1 MEIWQ
6 FKIRLHRKKVKGW
19 ARNVNV
25 ELRKLKNDLLKEYE
39 VLDIRYETETLLPG
53 QKTRMDNI
61 LGELES
67 ILNME
72 EMKARQRSRERR
84 VKEGD
89 RNTAYF
95 QAVANQR
102 NRKQRISCFE
112 TTEGLIEDNE
122 LMLNHDV
129 DFYKKL
135 FEAEPD
141 SGVKLDEN
149 FWEEEDKI
157 TILEN
162 SLLEAPFTEQEIR
175 IAVFD
180 SYSDGAPSPDGFSF
194 MFYQSF
200 WDLIKDD
207 FMKLV
212 K

>member
-1 MEIWQ
+1 LGIEEKKKPMLFRFEKWWLSHPDFKNLVAKIWNTECIFTDPMEIWQ

-149 FWEEEDKI
+149 F
-157 TILEN
+157 
-162 SLLEAPFTEQEIR
+162 
-175 IAVFD
+175 
-180 SYSDGAPSPDGFSF
+180 
-194 MFYQSF
+194 
-200 WDLIKDD
+200 
-207 FMKLV
+207 
-212 K
+212 